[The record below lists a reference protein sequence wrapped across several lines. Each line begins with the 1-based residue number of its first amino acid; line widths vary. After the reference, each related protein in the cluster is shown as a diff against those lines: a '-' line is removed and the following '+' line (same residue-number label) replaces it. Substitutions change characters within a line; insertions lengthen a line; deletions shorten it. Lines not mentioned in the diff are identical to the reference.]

1 MAQFPDPTFRTAT
14 EQDVPRLLEVHFAAY
29 PGPYPVELRKRN
41 FLANPFGPIEDLT
54 VAEIDGDIVAHA
66 FLFAFEASFGGRRT
80 KVGGIASVAV
90 APEVRGRG
98 VGRAIMKRVHALSDT
113 RGDAVTLLYPFRQ
126 GFYGALGYA
135 PMTSRR
141 RLAFD
146 PRAVPGGWLELARRS
161 TVGRAKSEDR
171 ERIESLHA
179 AAAARTNGWI
189 TRSTAFWDR
198 LFARERRHHLVTDGG
213 YVAFTID
220 QEHTHG
226 EAVLLVDEL
235 VAVDDVA
242 RRTLYGALAAMRD
255 QVHEIVVEIAHDDPL
270 EHALV
275 DVDRRRY
282 GTETVEHALGEV
294 VAGPMVRIEDV
305 HRAIE
310 SRGYRDGELSFDVV
324 VDDEIA
330 MAVSLADGRATVAG
344 ARGGAVLRAS
354 RATLAGIF
362 YGGLRATD
370 AARLGLL
377 DADARLLERIERIDE
392 VIALPPL
399 APIDSF

>member
-1 MAQFPDPTFRTAT
+1 MAQFPDLIFRVAT
-14 EQDVPRLLEVHFAAY
+14 EEDLPRLLEVHLAAY
-29 PGPYPVELRKRN
+29 PGPYSVDMRKRN
-41 FLANPFGPIEDLT
+41 FLSNPFGSIENLT
-54 VAEIDGDIVAHA
+54 VVEVAGDIVAHA
-66 FLFAFEASFGGRRT
+66 FLFPFEASFGGRLT
-80 KVGGIASVAV
+80 KVGGVASVGV
-90 APEVRGRG
+90 APEARGRG
-98 VGRAIMKRVHALSDT
+98 VGRALMKKLHALSDA
-113 RGDAVTLLYPFRQ
+113 RGDALTLLYPFRQ
-126 GFYGALGYA
+126 GFYASLGYA
-135 PMTSRR
+135 PITSRR
-141 RLAFD
+141 RIAFD
-146 PRAVPGGWLELARRS
+146 PRAVPDGWRELARQR
-161 TVGRAKSEDR
+161 TVGRAKGEDR

-189 TRSTAFWDR
+189 TRGAAFWDR

-235 VAVDDVA
+235 VAIDDTA
-242 RRTLYGALAAMRD
+242 RRTLYGALSAMRD
-255 QVHEIVVEIAHDDPL
+255 QVHEIVIEVAHDDPI

-282 GTETVEHALGEV
+282 GTDTVEHAFGEIV
-294 VAGPMVRIEDV
+294 GGPMVRIEDV

-310 SRGYRDGELSFDVV
+310 ARGYREGEATFDVV

-330 MAVSLADGRATVAG
+330 MAVTIADGRAIVSG
-344 ARGGAVLRAS
+344 ARGGAVLHAT

-377 DADARLLERIERIDE
+377 DADHKLLERIDA
-392 VIALPPL
+392 VVALPPL